1 MTFIRWHFDDGH
13 FGVDDDDNIYND
25 NDFNGDIL
33 TMDDDDN
40 IYNNGH
46 FDGDDDD
53 NIYNDNDNFDGD
65 DYDNDFNVD
74 GVSDSLIN
82 LGIFR

>member
-1 MTFIRWHFDDGH
+1 MWGYSKEESLASDDLHKVTFWRWP
-13 FGVDDDDNIYND
+13 FGEDDDDD
-25 NDFNGDIL
+25 
-33 TMDDDDN
+33 

-65 DYDNDFNVD
+65 DYDNDFNVG